1 MTETLINVESLCAER
16 DGRVLFSGLDFSVET
31 GQVIQVTGANGAG
44 KTTLLRML
52 CGLLPVTAG
61 EIYWCGKPFAIQ
73 RYEFSREVLFLGHA
87 PGFKTGL
94 SPRENLHWYFALRQN
109 ISTDDIDSALAR
121 VGLRGYEDTVCFQ
134 LSAGQQRRVALAR
147 LLISSARLW
156 ILDEPF
162 TAIDKQGVGE
172 LETIISDHAD
182 SGGSVILTSHQ
193 DLSASANVT
202 LISLTATEDMVAS
215 AGDSGGDNDE

>member
-1 MTETLINVESLCAER
+1 LTETLISVEKLCAER
-16 DGRVLFSGLDFSVET
+16 DGRVLFSGLDFRVEA

-52 CGLLPVTAG
+52 CGLLPATAG
-61 EIYWCGKPFAIQ
+61 EIYWCGKPFAAQ
-73 RYEFSREVLFLGHA
+73 RYEFSHEVLFLGHA

-94 SPRENLHWYFALRQN
+94 SPRENLQWYFALRQN
-109 ISTDDIDSALAR
+109 IATSDIDNALAQ
-121 VGLRGYEDTVCFQ
+121 VGLRGYEDTVVFQ

-156 ILDEPF
+156 VLDEPF
-162 TAIDKQGVGE
+162 TAIDKQGVAE
-172 LETIISDHAD
+172 LEAIISDHAN

-193 DLSASANVT
+193 DLSANAKVSQINLTILENTSA
-202 LISLTATEDMVAS
+202 S
-215 AGDSGGDNDE
+215 GDSDE

>member
-1 MTETLINVESLCAER
+1 MTETLINVENLCAER
-16 DGRVLFSGLDFSVET
+16 DGRVVFSDLDFSVEA

-52 CGLLPVTAG
+52 CGLLPATAG
-61 EIYWCGKPFAIQ
+61 EIYWRGKPAATQ
-73 RYEFSREVLFLGHA
+73 RYEFSRDVLFLGHA

-94 SPRENLHWYFALRQN
+94 SPRENLQWYFALRQK
-109 ISTDDIDSALAR
+109 ITAGDIDKALAQ

-147 LLISSARLW
+147 LLVSRARLW
-156 ILDEPF
+156 VLDEPF

-172 LETIISDHAD
+172 LEAIINDHAG

-193 DLSASANVT
+193 DLSANAQVKQ
-202 LISLTATEDMVAS
+202 ISLTAVESTS
-215 AGDSGGDNDE
+215 DSYE